1 MRLRQ
6 SVVPDCPQSV
16 ETSAH
21 LPVQIPVFPPPAGS
35 GLSDSRF
42 SPERGFPF
50 LPEAFPA
57 QALSVKTLPP
67 EILPAEPFPA
77 RMLSAGVFP
86 AQISPAWLV
95 WAIPFPDRK
104 ASRFLSDISRR
115 EVPPA
120 GRRFPGTI
128 FRPV

>member
-1 MRLRQ
+1 MGLRQ
-6 SVVPDCPQSV
+6 AAVPDCPQSV

-57 QALSVKTLPP
+57 QALSVKTFPP
-67 EILPAEPFPA
+67 
-77 RMLSAGVFP
+77 
-86 AQISPAWLV
+86 
-95 WAIPFPDRK
+95 
-104 ASRFLSDISRR
+104 
-115 EVPPA
+115 
-120 GRRFPGTI
+120 
-128 FRPV
+128 